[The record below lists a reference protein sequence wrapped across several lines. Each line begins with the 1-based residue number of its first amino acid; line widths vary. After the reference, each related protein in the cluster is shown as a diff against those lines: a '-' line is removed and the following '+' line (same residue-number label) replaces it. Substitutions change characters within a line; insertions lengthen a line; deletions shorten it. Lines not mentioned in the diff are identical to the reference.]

1 MSGQGLGSTTGGLWV
16 GAKSC
21 FLHHP
26 QYCTAARCCDDLGYD
41 DTKDTMK
48 HRLRLPALP
57 TGPECRVLTPQ
68 ACWGLR
74 SGRGG
79 VLRALDGS
87 PPP

>member
-1 MSGQGLGSTTGGLWV
+1 M

-41 DTKDTMK
+41 NTKNTMK

-57 TGPECRVLTPQ
+57 TGPRVHSTDSPGLLGPQIRPRGSAPCPGRFATPISYLEEPVN
-68 ACWGLR
+68 AK
-74 SGRGG
+74 
-79 VLRALDGS
+79 
-87 PPP
+87 